1 VFQSKQGMQLT
12 APTVFQC
19 WSVVRAAAGLDRS
32 YDLCRCT
39 KRRAVNRLFKLG
51 VSKRA
56 IAAQMGWSEKGRRLP
71 APYIRPRGRGGA
83 RGG

>member
-1 VFQSKQGMQLT
+1 MVGCPPALEVEVDLALTRLPNGDELVFQSKQGMQLT

-39 KRRAVNRLFKLG
+39 KRRA
-51 VSKRA
+51 
-56 IAAQMGWSEKGRRLP
+56 
-71 APYIRPRGRGGA
+71 
-83 RGG
+83 